1 MFADGFAWVRAAGK
15 LGISAASQAND
26 HVLDE
31 FFRVQRLSGSK
42 GWARCF
48 TLAALHT
55 GVKTEQLVPGE
66 VLGFLH
72 AQQCLRVFQINGFEA
87 SRTPTAETLG
97 TAVPGQV
104 QSTGKGVL
112 HRPAPGHAEE
122 QFGYPPEHAKAQ
134 QGDQQ
139 PTTKTFRQN
148 SGHWQGRD
156 EEACGE
162 HQQAFRQAHP
172 RPF

>member
-97 TAVPGQV
+97 TAVPG
-104 QSTGKGVL
+104 
-112 HRPAPGHAEE
+112 
-122 QFGYPPEHAKAQ
+122 
-134 QGDQQ
+134 
-139 PTTKTFRQN
+139 
-148 SGHWQGRD
+148 
-156 EEACGE
+156 
-162 HQQAFRQAHP
+162 
-172 RPF
+172 